1 MKFSAS
7 RAIKAQ
13 KLMAR
18 IVLEEFEKKVVLFK
32 ASMERAIVGLDVAY
46 RRLGDAEYAYGVAL
60 LYDAAKRRAVD
71 CMVATR
77 AICIPY
83 IPGLLAFREMAVLGP
98 LAVKAIKRWRPS
110 IFFVDGHGLSH
121 PRRMGIATH
130 VGFATGTPSIGI
142 AKRKL
147 VGDIR
152 GSYVVVNGEPLAAVV
167 RTPTGSTIYVSPGYG
182 VTLEDARRTVLKYL
196 EHKLPEPLRLAD
208 AISKASKKLIRP
220 SRVFKMH
227 PCPRLIEVGA

>member
-1 MKFSAS
+1 M
-7 RAIKAQ
+7 AQ

-18 IVLEEFEKKVVLFK
+18 IVLKEFEKKSSLFK
-32 ASMERAIVGLDVAY
+32 ASTERAIVGLDVAY
-46 RRLGDAEYAYGVAL
+46 RRMGGAEYAYGVAL
-60 LYDAAKRRAVD
+60 LYDAVRRSAVD

-77 AICIPY
+77 AVCVPY

-110 IFFVDGHGLSH
+110 ILFVDGHGLSH

-130 VGFATGTPSIGI
+130 VGFATRTPSIGV

-152 GSYVVVNGEPLAAVV
+152 DGYVVVNGEPLAAVV

-182 VTLEDARRTVLKYL
+182 ITLEDARRVALKYL
-196 EHKLPEPLRLAD
+196 KHKLPEPLRLAD

-220 SRVFKMH
+220 SREFEIH